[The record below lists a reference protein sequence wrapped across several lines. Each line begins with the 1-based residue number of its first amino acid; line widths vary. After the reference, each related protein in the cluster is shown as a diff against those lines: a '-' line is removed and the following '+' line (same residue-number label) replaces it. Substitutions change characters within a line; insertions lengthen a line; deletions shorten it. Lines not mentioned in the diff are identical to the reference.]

1 MGRSATDIAD
11 DEISLRQAVA
21 REIEALRAELAEQVA
36 ARHEMQTRLE
46 QEVAQRDRI
55 IAADAQTEVELRER
69 ETALRQLFDQSL
81 DSMTIFDTET
91 GRFVDVNREYLRN
104 SGNLREDVVGKR
116 AREVQTFDDPED
128 ARSYG
133 DELKRASLVR
143 NMEATFRRKDGSTYC
158 GLISAVSLKLRGHLC
173 NVSITRDISLL
184 KETQRQLMAQA
195 RLEQEVAQRDL
206 IIAEGAQTEAKLR
219 DSETALRQLFDQNLD
234 SMMILDLETGRYIDV
249 NEEYTRNSG
258 YSREDVIGKR
268 SREIQSFAITQE
280 NERLVSELKRAGV
293 VRNMEATFRRKDGN
307 TYSGL
312 ISALNL
318 KLRGHWCCITITRD
332 IGTLKETE
340 RQLIA
345 AREAA
350 LEASRAKSDFLSS
363 MSHEIRTP
371 MNAVLGMADVLWES
385 DLSAEQ
391 RRYLDIIRSNGV
403 TLLDLINDILDLAKI
418 ESGLLSF
425 EEVDFDIRELVDTVA
440 ETVGLRAH
448 QKHLEL
454 TGHVASD
461 VPRTLVGDPLRLRQV
476 IVNLLGNAVKFTT
489 EGGIV
494 LSVGVARADCGSGTA
509 LIRFSVT
516 DTGIGISSDK
526 TDAIFSAFTQA
537 DSSTTRNY
545 GGTGL
550 GLAIVKRLVEM
561 YRGAITVNS
570 ELGKGSTFIF
580 TAEFKTHS
588 DHVTAVPGVTNLD
601 LAGTRILVV
610 DDTAA
615 NRMILEQA
623 LVAQGVLVTSVVSG
637 EAALEEIDRAAAA
650 DDSYRAVLL
659 DCRMP
664 TMDGIEVADQIRHRG
679 LAARDRPIIMMLT
692 SDDLSTTME
701 RAREVGVEIYLVKP
715 IKRAEL
721 LEALSR
727 ALGASGVSSQYNS
740 AGGPSKIDSTLST
753 DVFDE
758 TRPLKVLLAD
768 DSRDNRLLVHAY
780 FKKLPY
786 IIDEAENGA
795 VAVEK
800 FKTGSYDVVLMDI
813 EMPIMDGYSAT
824 RAIRAIERN
833 TGRRRVP
840 ILALTASVLTNALKK
855 AHDAGCDAH
864 IAKPVKK
871 ATLLAAVRK
880 SVGDLEG
887 HDDGTHA

>member
-11 DEISLRQAVA
+11 DEISLRQAA
-21 REIEALRAELAEQVA
+21 EREIEALRAELAEQVA
-36 ARHEMQTRLE
+36 ARCEMQTRLE
-46 QEVAQRDRI
+46 QEIAQRDR
-55 IAADAQTEVELRER
+55 
-69 ETALRQLFDQSL
+69 
-81 DSMTIFDTET
+81 
-91 GRFVDVNREYLRN
+91 
-104 SGNLREDVVGKR
+104 
-116 AREVQTFDDPED
+116 
-128 ARSYG
+128 
-133 DELKRASLVR
+133 
-143 NMEATFRRKDGSTYC
+143 
-158 GLISAVSLKLRGHLC
+158 
-173 NVSITRDISLL
+173 
-184 KETQRQLMAQA
+184 
-195 RLEQEVAQRDL
+195 

-268 SREIQSFAITQE
+268 SREIASFAIPEE
-280 NERLVSELKRAGV
+280 NQLLVSELKRAGV

-391 RRYLDIIRSNGV
+391 RRYLDIIRNNGV
-403 TLLDLINDILDLAKI
+403 TLLDLINDILDLAKV
-418 ESGLLSF
+418 ESGQLSF
-425 EEVDFDIRELVDTVA
+425 EEVDFDIRELVDTVT
-440 ETVGLRAH
+440 ETIALRAH
-448 QKHLEL
+448 EKHLEL
-454 TGHVASD
+454 ASHVASG
-461 VPRTLVGDPLRLRQV
+461 VPRTLTGDPLRLRQV

-489 EGGIV
+489 AGEIV
-494 LSVGVARADCGSGTA
+494 LSVDVARPDTGSGTT
-509 LIRFSVT
+509 LISFSVT
-516 DTGIGISSDK
+516 DTGIGIAPDK
-526 TDAIFSAFTQA
+526 TESIFSAFTQA
-537 DSSTTRNY
+537 DSTTTRQY

-561 YRGAITVNS
+561 YRGEISVVS
-570 ELGKGSTFIF
+570 EVGKGSTFSF
-580 TAEFKTHS
+580 TAEFKTAHGEVAVAPANA
-588 DHVTAVPGVTNLD
+588 HVD
-601 LAGTRILVV
+601 LAGSRILVV

-615 NRMILEQA
+615 NRMILEHA
-623 LVAQGVLVTSVVSG
+623 LSSQGVLVTCVESG
-637 EAALEEIDRAAAA
+637 QAALNEIDRAAAS
-650 DDSYRAVLL
+650 DESYHAILL

-664 TMDGIEVADQIRHRG
+664 TMDGIEVAAQIRHRV
-679 LAARDRPIIMMLT
+679 LAARDRPIILMLT
-692 SDDLSTTME
+692 SDDLNATME
-701 RAREVGVEIYLVKP
+701 RAREVGVEIYMVKP
-715 IKRAEL
+715 IKRADL
-721 LEALSR
+721 FKALSR
-727 ALGASGVSSQYNS
+727 ALDTAGVVQKTSPAGSSVIES
-740 AGGPSKIDSTLST
+740 TAGS

-758 TRPLKVLLAD
+758 TRSLKVLLAD

-871 ATLLAAVRK
+871 AILLAAVHK
-880 SVGDLEG
+880 AIGDLEG